1 MKIKEKKVNKNGFV
15 ENETYIHMITDK
27 YHTHVKVSVFDS
39 PNLGGMILHKERD
52 VTTSNKSKIYNWARE
67 NDYPVYHWKQE
78 TFMSPYV
85 YSPSIAE
92 PIDPRGY

>member
-1 MKIKEKKVNKNGFV
+1 MKINKNGFV
-15 ENETYIHMITDK
+15 ENKTYIHMVTDR
-27 YHTHVKVSVFDS
+27 YHTHMKVSVSDS

-52 VTTSNKSKIYNWARE
+52 ITTSNKSKIYAWAEE

-78 TFMSPYV
+78 AFMSPYV